1 MSSKPNK
8 TIAQR
13 LLDAELAINNTLN
26 SPSILAAVTPF
37 GYDQAKLLAAKTLH
51 QETLELVELQKKEY
65 GEQYD
70 ATAAVE
76 EAREAAEEAYTA
88 ALKIARLAFRGN
100 DSARNA
106 LGLAGE
112 RKQSISG
119 WLDETRRFYNNLL
132 RTPAFLAKMATFNYS
147 QAKLEAELALVDQ
160 VGILRE
166 IQHKERGEAQEATKV
181 RDAKLDELDQWLA
194 DYKVVAEV
202 ALAASPQQLEQL
214 GWIAS

>member
-106 LGLAGE
+106 LGLSGE

-132 RTPAFLAKMATFNYS
+132 RTPTFLAKMATFNYS
-147 QAKLEAELALVDQ
+147 QAKLEAELALVEQ
-160 VGILRE
+160 VSTLRE
-166 IQHKERGEAQEATKV
+166 LQHKERGEAQEATKV

-202 ALAASPQQLEQL
+202 ALATSPQQLEQL